1 MGIKK
6 CLGYTFI
13 SFVADHRPYHVHIYY
28 KGKELG
34 RFDTENQRSM
44 TKKLEI
50 KGKLRRALK
59 QLWYLRD
66 KS

>member
-13 SFVADHRPYHVHIYY
+13 TFVADHRPYHVHIYY

-34 RFDTENQRSM
+34 RFDIENQRSM
-44 TKKLEI
+44 SRRLEI
-50 KGKLRRALK
+50 KGKLKRALR
-59 QLWYLRD
+59 QLGYL
-66 KS
+66 KG

>member
-13 SFVADHRPYHVHIYY
+13 TFVADHRPYHVHIYY

-34 RFDTENQRSM
+34 RFDIENQRSM
-44 TKKLEI
+44 SGRLEI
-50 KGKLRRALK
+50 KGKLKRALM
-59 QLWYLRD
+59 QLRYL
-66 KS
+66 KG

>member
-13 SFVADHRPYHVHIYY
+13 SFVADHRPCHVHVYY

-34 RFDTENQRSM
+34 RFDIENQRPMSR
-44 TKKLEI
+44 KLEI
-50 KGKLRRALK
+50 KGKLKRALR
-59 QLWYLRD
+59 QLEYL
-66 KS
+66 KG

>member
-6 CLGYTFI
+6 CLGCAFI

-34 RFDTENQRSM
+34 KFDTENQRSM
-44 TKKLEI
+44 NRKLEI
-50 KGKLRRALK
+50 KGRLKKALRL
-59 QLWYLRD
+59 LGYLEG

>member
-6 CLGYTFI
+6 CLGSTFI

-34 RFDTENQRSM
+34 RFDIENQKSM
-44 TKKLEI
+44 SRKLDI

-59 QLWYLRD
+59 ELGYL
-66 KS
+66 KG